1 MSNNE
6 HLQLHRPVQ
15 SPVQRMTVAISA
27 ILLLVVVG
35 HAGFFIHNE
44 QQDVRLQA
52 EEQGHVL
59 GSGYAAIGATALFD
73 NLFMLQ
79 SAFIQI
85 KNQHDIKR
93 IMLLDPDGMVVASDM
108 TTLIGTI
115 LDDQATRNAELKKK
129 GIVFSGSDVGLSD
142 DTIVI
147 FEPVYQDPLYR
158 TGTEH
163 DGEGGHE
170 PVPKFA
176 GWIRVEISLGRLR
189 TEAWESLAVQIL
201 TMALLTAATIFVVG
215 KTIRR
220 LSQNLESSEGRLRR
234 TIDTALDAVVT
245 TDAGGAIVAW
255 NIQAEAIFGW
265 SEEEVVGEPLES
277 IIIPARYREA
287 HRQVLAGYRE
297 SHETLLLNRRVD
309 LTAMRKDGA
318 EFPVE
323 WSMTAISVDGGYVLS
338 SFIRDITDRKQAEE
352 TQGKYQ
358 AQLEL
363 EAVMRTETLKALE
376 EAKNHAESASKAKSQ
391 FLAHISHEIRT
402 PMNGILGMT
411 ELLRQTALSTKQGHF
426 VDTVYRSGAALLK
439 LLNDVLDLSKVE
451 AGKIELERIRFDLDK
466 TVREVVNL
474 FVDQAQGKGIELTCV
489 LDESMPSVLQGDP
502 VRLQQVLMNL
512 VSNAMKFTE
521 RGSVTLKVRVEEES
535 ASHAI
540 VRFEVQDTG
549 IGVAPAAHTKIFD
562 PFSQADGSTARKFGG
577 TGLGLSIVKQLI
589 LLMEGA
595 VGVQSEAGQ
604 GATFWC
610 TARLGKVS
618 GNTREA
624 GKRFAPWR
632 GGPLPHIAAQLPDS
646 RITGTRVLL
655 AEDNPVNREVAFCML
670 EQLGCQVVAVEHG
683 REAVMQVESSRFD
696 LVLMDCQMPEMDGF
710 SATRAIREGEQ
721 RTGWHVPIVAL
732 TAHAI
737 DNHRERCLAAGMDDY
752 MSKPFT
758 QEDLG
763 EMIRRWIKRF
773 GDRGRLSTDQPK
785 ERQEEPAQPSSDQ
798 TEQKATPIPEIAP
811 SDVRSNV
818 PLADQVLAQIRAL
831 RRPGR
836 PDPVAQILTS
846 FLDSSATYIGAIQ
859 QAMVHQDAA
868 ALFHAAHALKSSSAM
883 IGAMGLSSILKDI
896 EFMGRQGNVAG
907 VQTRMDELDTVYK
920 AVKQAVLNE
929 LDTITA

>member
-1 MSNNE
+1 MPNDD

-15 SPVQRMTVAISA
+15 SPVQRMTLAISG
-27 ILLLVVVG
+27 ILLLVVAG
-35 HAGFFIHNE
+35 YTGFFIHNE
-44 QQDVRLQA
+44 QQAVRIQA
-52 EEQGHVL
+52 QEQGQVL
-59 GSGYAAIGATALFD
+59 ASGYAAIGATALFD

-93 IMLLDPDGMVVASDM
+93 IMMLDPDSMVVASDV
-108 TTLIGTI
+108 TALIGTI
-115 LDDQATRNAELKKK
+115 LDDQVTKSADLKRNGVA
-129 GIVFSGSDVGLSD
+129 FSGPEFGLSD

-158 TGTEH
+158 TGTENAAENGY
-163 DGEGGHE
+163 DRA
-170 PVPKFA
+170 PKFA
-176 GWIRVEISLGRLR
+176 GWIRVEMSLGRLQA
-189 TEAWESLAVQIL
+189 EAWQSLVRQIL
-201 TMALLTAATIFVVG
+201 TMALLTIATIFVVG

-220 LSQNLESSEGRLRR
+220 LSQYLESSESRLRK

-245 TDAGGAIVAW
+245 IDAGGAIVTW
-255 NIQAEAIFGW
+255 NIQAEVIFGW
-265 SEEEVVGEPLES
+265 SEQEVVGEPLES

-287 HRQVLAGYRE
+287 HRQELAQFRE
-297 SHETLLLNRRVD
+297 SRETSLLNRRVE

-338 SFIRDITDRKQAEE
+338 SFIRDITERKQAEE
-352 TQGKYQ
+352 AQGKYR

-376 EAKNHAESASKAKSQ
+376 EAKNLAEAASKVKSE

-411 ELLRQTALSTKQGHF
+411 ELLRQTPLSTKQGHF

-451 AGKIELERIRFDLDK
+451 AGKVELERIRFDLNK
-466 TVREVVNL
+466 TVREVVDL
-474 FVDQAQGKGIELTCV
+474 FVDQAEGKGIELTCV
-489 LDESMPSVLQGDP
+489 LDESVPSVLQGDP

-512 VSNAMKFTE
+512 VSNALKFTE
-521 RGSVTLKVRVEEES
+521 HGSVTLTVTIEEGS
-535 ASHAI
+535 ASHAT

-549 IGVAPAAHTKIFD
+549 IGVAPDAHAKIFH

-589 LLMEGA
+589 LLMEGT
-595 VGVQSEAGQ
+595 VGVKSEAGQ

-610 TARLGKVS
+610 TARLAKVS
-618 GNTREA
+618 GSTREA
-624 GKRFAPWR
+624 GKRFPERRGVLLPTAP
-632 GGPLPHIAAQLPDS
+632 PQLPDP
-646 RITGTRVLL
+646 RITGARILL
-655 AEDNPVNREVAFCML
+655 AEDNPVNREVAVCML
-670 EQLGCQVVAVEHG
+670 EQLGCQVMAVEHG
-683 REAVMQVESSRFD
+683 QEAVMQAESSQFD
-696 LVLMDCQMPEMDGF
+696 LVLMDCQMPAMDGF
-710 SATRAIREGEQ
+710 SATKAIREGEQ
-721 RTGWHVPIVAL
+721 RTGRHMTIVAL

-758 QEDLG
+758 QAELG
-763 EMIRRWIKRF
+763 EMVQRWIRRPY
-773 GDRGRLSTDQPK
+773 DRTRLSSDQSK
-785 ERQEEPAQPSSDQ
+785 AGLAEPAQPSSNQ
-798 TEQKATPIPEIAP
+798 TEQRATPIPVIAQP
-811 SDVRSNV
+811 DV
-818 PLADQVLAQIRAL
+818 PLVDQVLAQIRAL

-836 PDPVAQILTS
+836 PDPVAQILKS

-907 VQTRMDELDTVYK
+907 VQTRMDELDSVYE

-929 LDTITA
+929 LDNKTA

>member
-1 MSNNE
+1 MPNDD

-15 SPVQRMTVAISA
+15 SPVQRMTLAISG
-27 ILLLVVVG
+27 ILLLVVAG
-35 HAGFFIHNE
+35 YTGFFIHNE
-44 QQDVRLQA
+44 QQAVRIQA
-52 EEQGHVL
+52 QEQGQVL
-59 GSGYAAIGATALFD
+59 ASGYAAIGATALFD

-93 IMLLDPDGMVVASDM
+93 IMMLDPDSMVVASDV
-108 TTLIGTI
+108 TALIGTI
-115 LDDQATRNAELKKK
+115 LDDQVTKSADLKRNGVA
-129 GIVFSGSDVGLSD
+129 FSGPEFGLSD

-158 TGTEH
+158 TGTENAAENGY
-163 DGEGGHE
+163 DRA
-170 PVPKFA
+170 PKFA
-176 GWIRVEISLGRLR
+176 GWIRVEISLERLKA
-189 TEAWESLAVQIL
+189 EAWQSLVLQIL
-201 TMALLTAATIFVVG
+201 TMALLTIATIFVVG

-220 LSQNLESSEGRLRR
+220 LSQYLESSESRLRK

-245 TDAGGAIVAW
+245 IDAGGAIVTW
-255 NIQAEAIFGW
+255 NIQAEVIFGW
-265 SEEEVVGEPLES
+265 SEQEVVGEPLES

-287 HRQVLAGYRE
+287 HRQELAQFRE
-297 SHETLLLNRRVD
+297 SRETSLLNRRVE

-338 SFIRDITDRKQAEE
+338 SFIRDITERKQAEE
-352 TQGKYQ
+352 AQGKYR

-376 EAKNHAESASKAKSQ
+376 EAKNLAEAASKVKSE

-411 ELLRQTALSTKQGHF
+411 ELLRQTPLSTKQGHF

-451 AGKIELERIRFDLDK
+451 AGKVELERIRFDLNK
-466 TVREVVNL
+466 TVREVVDL
-474 FVDQAQGKGIELTCV
+474 FVDQAEGKGIELTCV
-489 LDESMPSVLQGDP
+489 LDESVPSVLQGDP

-512 VSNAMKFTE
+512 VSNALKFTE
-521 RGSVTLKVRVEEES
+521 HGSVTLTVTIEEGS
-535 ASHAI
+535 ASHAT

-549 IGVAPAAHTKIFD
+549 IGVAPDAHAKIFH

-589 LLMEGA
+589 LLMEGT
-595 VGVQSEAGQ
+595 VGVKSEAGQ

-610 TARLGKVS
+610 TARLAKVS
-618 GNTREA
+618 GSTREA
-624 GKRFAPWR
+624 GKRFPERRGVLLPTAP
-632 GGPLPHIAAQLPDS
+632 PQLPDP
-646 RITGTRVLL
+646 RITGARILL
-655 AEDNPVNREVAFCML
+655 AEDNPVNREVAVCML

-683 REAVMQVESSRFD
+683 QEAVMQAESSQFD
-696 LVLMDCQMPEMDGF
+696 LVLMDCQMPAMDGF
-710 SATRAIREGEQ
+710 SATKAIREGEQ
-721 RTGWHVPIVAL
+721 RTGRHMTIVAL

-758 QEDLG
+758 QAELG
-763 EMIRRWIKRF
+763 EMVQRWIRRPY
-773 GDRGRLSTDQPK
+773 DRTRLSSDQSK
-785 ERQEEPAQPSSDQ
+785 AGLAEPAQPSSNQ
-798 TEQKATPIPEIAP
+798 TEQRATPIPVIAQP
-811 SDVRSNV
+811 DV
-818 PLADQVLAQIRAL
+818 PLVDQVLAQIRAL

-836 PDPVAQILTS
+836 PDPVAQILKS

-907 VQTRMDELDTVYK
+907 VQTRMDELDSVYE

-929 LDTITA
+929 LDNKTA

>member
-1 MSNNE
+1 MPNDD

-15 SPVQRMTVAISA
+15 SPVQRMTLAISA
-27 ILLLVVVG
+27 ILLLVVAG
-35 HAGFFIHNE
+35 YAGFFIHNE
-44 QQDVRLQA
+44 QQTVRIQA

-93 IMLLDPDGMVVASDM
+93 IMLLDPDGMVVASDT

-115 LDDQATRNAELKKK
+115 LDDQATRIAESKKK
-129 GIVFSGSDVGLSD
+129 GIVFSGSEVGLSD
-142 DTIVI
+142 DTVVI

-158 TGTEH
+158 TGTENAAEDGH
-163 DGEGGHE
+163 DRA
-170 PVPKFA
+170 PKFA
-176 GWIRVEISLGRLR
+176 GWIRVEISLERLR
-189 TEAWESLAVQIL
+189 TEAWRSLVGQVL
-201 TMALLTAATIFVVG
+201 TMALLAVATIFVVG

-220 LSQNLESSEGRLRR
+220 LSQDLESSEGRLRK

-245 TDAGGAIVAW
+245 IDAGGTIVAW
-255 NIQAEAIFGW
+255 NIQAETIFGW
-265 SEEEVVGEPLES
+265 SEEEVVGESLES
-277 IIIPARYREA
+277 IIIPVRYRDR
-287 HRQVLAGYRE
+287 HRQELARFRE
-297 SHETLLLNRRVD
+297 SRETSLLNRLVE

-338 SFIRDITDRKQAEE
+338 SFIRDITERKQAEE
-352 TQGKYQ
+352 AQGKYR

-376 EAKNHAESASKAKSQ
+376 EAKNYAESASRAKSE

-411 ELLRQTALSTKQGHF
+411 ELLRQTSLSTKQGHF

-451 AGKIELERIRFDLDK
+451 AGKIELERIRLDLDK
-466 TVREVVNL
+466 TVKEVLDL
-474 FVDQAQGKGIELTCV
+474 FVDQAEGKGVALTCV
-489 LDESMPSVLQGDP
+489 LDESIPSVLQGDP

-512 VSNAMKFTE
+512 VSNALKFTE
-521 RGSVTLKVRVEEES
+521 RGSVTLTVTVEEES
-535 ASHAI
+535 ALHTI

-549 IGVAPAAHTKIFD
+549 IGVPPAAHAKIFD

-589 LLMEGA
+589 LLMEGT
-595 VGVQSEAGQ
+595 VGVKSEAGQ

-610 TARLGKVS
+610 TARFAKVS
-618 GNTREA
+618 GSTREV
-624 GKRFAPWR
+624 GKRFPAWR
-632 GGPLPHIAAQLPDS
+632 GGILPRIPTQLPDP
-646 RITGTRVLL
+646 RVIGARVLL
-655 AEDNPVNREVAFCML
+655 AEDNPVNREVALCML

-683 REAVMQVESSRFD
+683 RDAVMQAESSRFD

-710 SATRAIREGEQ
+710 AATKAIREGEL
-721 RTGWHVPIVAL
+721 RTGWYAPIVAL

-758 QEDLG
+758 QVDLG
-763 EMIRRWIKRF
+763 EMIQRWIKMP
-773 GDRGRLSTDQPK
+773 GDRTRLSSDHSKAGQA
-785 ERQEEPAQPSSDQ
+785 EPVQPSSDQ
-798 TEQKATPIPEIAP
+798 TEQRATPIPEIAP
-811 SDVRSNV
+811 LDL
-818 PLADQVLAQIRAL
+818 PLVDQVLAQIRAL

-896 EFMGRQGNVAG
+896 EIMGRQGNVAG
-907 VQTRMDELDTVYK
+907 VQPRMDELDRVYE

-929 LDTITA
+929 LGTKTA

>member
-1 MSNNE
+1 MPNDDY
-6 HLQLHRPVQ
+6 LQLHRPVQ
-15 SPVQRMTVAISA
+15 SPVQRMTLAISA
-27 ILLLVVVG
+27 ILLLVVAG
-35 HAGFFIHNE
+35 YAGFFIHNE
-44 QQDVRLQA
+44 QQAVRIQA

-93 IMLLDPDGMVVASDM
+93 IMLLDPDGMVVASDT

-115 LDDQATRNAELKKK
+115 LDDQATRIAESKKK
-129 GIVFSGSDVGLSD
+129 GIVFSGSEVGLSD

-147 FEPVYQDPLYR
+147 FEPVYQDPLHR

-163 DGEGGHE
+163 VGEGE
-170 PVPKFA
+170 PDQAPKFA
-176 GWIRVEISLGRLR
+176 GWIRVEISLERLR
-189 TEAWESLAVQIL
+189 TEAWQSLVGQVL
-201 TMALLTAATIFVVG
+201 TMAFLAVATIFVVG

-220 LSQNLESSEGRLRR
+220 LSQNLESSEGRLRK
-234 TIDTALDAVVT
+234 TIDTALDAVIT
-245 TDAGGAIVAW
+245 IDAGGAIVAW
-255 NIQAEAIFGW
+255 NIQAETIFGW

-277 IIIPARYREA
+277 IIIPTRYRDR
-287 HRQVLAGYRE
+287 HRQDLARFRE
-297 SHETLLLNRRVD
+297 SREVSLLNRLVE

-338 SFIRDITDRKQAEE
+338 SFIRDITERKQAEE
-352 TQGKYQ
+352 AQGKYR

-376 EAKNHAESASKAKSQ
+376 EAKNHAESASRAKSE

-411 ELLRQTALSTKQGHF
+411 ELLRQTSLSTKQGHF

-451 AGKIELERIRFDLDK
+451 AGKIELERIRLDLDK
-466 TVREVVNL
+466 TVKEVVDL
-474 FVDQAQGKGIELTCV
+474 FVDQAEGKGVELTCV
-489 LDESMPSVLQGDP
+489 LDESIPSVLQGDP

-512 VSNAMKFTE
+512 VSNALKFTE
-521 RGSVTLKVRVEEES
+521 RGSVTLTVTVEEES
-535 ASHAI
+535 ALHAI

-549 IGVAPAAHTKIFD
+549 IGVPPAAHAKIFD

-589 LLMEGA
+589 LLMEGT
-595 VGVQSEAGQ
+595 VGVKSEAGQ

-610 TARLGKVS
+610 TARFAKVS
-618 GNTREA
+618 GSTREA
-624 GKRFAPWR
+624 GKRFPAWR
-632 GGPLPHIAAQLPDS
+632 GGVLPSIPTQLPDP
-646 RITGTRVLL
+646 RIIGARILL
-655 AEDNPVNREVAFCML
+655 AEDNPVNREVAVCML

-683 REAVMQVESSRFD
+683 REAVMQAESSRFD

-710 SATRAIREGEQ
+710 AATKAIREGEL
-721 RTGWHVPIVAL
+721 RTGWYAPIVAL

-758 QEDLG
+758 QVDLG
-763 EMIRRWIKRF
+763 EMIQRWIRRP
-773 GDRGRLSTDQPK
+773 GDRTKLSSDHSKAGQA
-785 ERQEEPAQPSSDQ
+785 EPAQSSSDQ
-798 TEQKATPIPEIAP
+798 TEQRVTPMPEIAP
-811 SDVRSNV
+811 LDL

-896 EFMGRQGNVAG
+896 EIMGRQGNVAG
-907 VQTRMDELDTVYK
+907 VQTRMDELDRVYE

-929 LDTITA
+929 LGT

>member
-1 MSNNE
+1 
-6 HLQLHRPVQ
+6 
-15 SPVQRMTVAISA
+15 MTLAISV
-27 ILLLVVVG
+27 ILLLVVAG
-35 HAGFFIHNE
+35 YAGFFIHNE
-44 QQDVRLQA
+44 QQAVRIQA
-52 EEQGHVL
+52 EEQGQVL

-93 IMLLDPDGMVVASDM
+93 IMMLDPDSMVVASDV

-129 GIVFSGSDVGLSD
+129 GVVFSGSEVGLSD
-142 DTIVI
+142 DTVVI

-158 TGTEH
+158 TGTENAFEDGH
-163 DGEGGHE
+163 DRA
-170 PVPKFA
+170 PKFA
-176 GWIRVEISLGRLR
+176 GWIRIEMSLGRLKA
-189 TEAWESLAVQIL
+189 EAWQSLVLQIL
-201 TMALLTAATIFVVG
+201 TMALLTVATIFVVG

-220 LSQNLESSEGRLRR
+220 LSQNLESSERRLRK

-245 TDAGGAIVAW
+245 IDTGGAIVAW
-255 NIQAEAIFGW
+255 NIQAEVIFGW
-265 SEEEVVGEPLES
+265 SEQEAIGEPLES

-287 HRQVLAGYRE
+287 HRQELARFRE
-297 SHETLLLNRRVD
+297 SHETSLLNRRVE

-323 WSMTAISVDGGYVLS
+323 WSMTAISVDGGYVLT
-338 SFIRDITDRKQAEE
+338 SFIRDITERRQAEE
-352 TQGKYQ
+352 AQGKYR
-358 AQLEL
+358 ARLEL

-376 EAKNHAESASKAKSQ
+376 EAKNFAEAASKTKSK

-411 ELLRQTALSTKQGHF
+411 QLLRQTQLSTKQEHF
-426 VDTVYRSGAALLK
+426 VDTVYRSGASLLT

-451 AGKIELERIRFDLDK
+451 AGKVELERIRFDLDK
-466 TVREVVNL
+466 TVREVVDL
-474 FVDQAQGKGIELTCV
+474 LVDQAEGKGIKLTCV
-489 LDESMPSVLQGDP
+489 LDESIPSVLQGDP

-512 VSNAMKFTE
+512 VSNALKFTE
-521 RGSVTLKVRVEEES
+521 RGSVTLTATLEEDS
-535 ASHAI
+535 AAHTL

-562 PFSQADGSTARKFGG
+562 AFSQADGSTARKFGG

-589 LLMEGA
+589 LLMEGT
-595 VGVQSEAGQ
+595 VGVRSEVGE

-610 TARLGKVS
+610 TARLAKIS
-618 GNTREA
+618 GNMREA
-624 GKRFAPWR
+624 GKRYPAQLAGLLSEAP
-632 GGPLPHIAAQLPDS
+632 AQLPDPGIS
-646 RITGTRVLL
+646 GARVLL
-655 AEDNPVNREVAFCML
+655 AEDNPVNREVAVCML
-670 EQLGCQVVAVEHG
+670 EQLGCQVVAVEYG
-683 REAVMQVESSRFD
+683 QEAVTQAESGRFD
-696 LVLMDCQMPEMDGF
+696 VVLMDCQMPEMDGF
-710 SATRAIREGEQ
+710 SAARAIRQGEQ
-721 RTGWHVPIVAL
+721 RTGRHVPIVAL

-737 DNHRERCLAAGMDDY
+737 DNNRERCLAAGMDDY

-758 QEDLG
+758 QAQLG
-763 EMIRRWIKRF
+763 QMVQKWGRRC
-773 GDRGRLSTDQPK
+773 GDRTTLSSDESKPVQP
-785 ERQEEPAQPSSDQ
+785 EPIPSSSDL
-798 TEQKATPIPEIAP
+798 TEPGATSWQALAQADE
-811 SDVRSNV
+811 

-883 IGAMGLSSILKDI
+883 IGAMGLSSILKDL
-896 EFMGRQGNVAG
+896 ELMSRQGNVAG
-907 VQTRMDELDTVYK
+907 VQTRMAELDTVYE

-929 LDTITA
+929 LGNTTAQ

>member
-1 MSNNE
+1 MPNDD

-15 SPVQRMTVAISA
+15 SPVQRMTLAISG
-27 ILLLVVVG
+27 ILLLVVAG
-35 HAGFFIHNE
+35 YTGFFIHNE
-44 QQDVRLQA
+44 QQAVRIQA
-52 EEQGHVL
+52 QEQGQVL
-59 GSGYAAIGATALFD
+59 ASGYAAIGATALFD

-93 IMLLDPDGMVVASDM
+93 IMMLDPDSMVVASDV
-108 TTLIGTI
+108 TALIGTI
-115 LDDQATRNAELKKK
+115 LDDQATKSADLKRNGVA
-129 GIVFSGSDVGLSD
+129 FSGPEFGLSD

-158 TGTEH
+158 TGTENAAENGY
-163 DGEGGHE
+163 DRA
-170 PVPKFA
+170 PKFA
-176 GWIRVEISLGRLR
+176 GWIRVEMSLGRLQA
-189 TEAWESLAVQIL
+189 EAWQSLVRQIL
-201 TMALLTAATIFVVG
+201 TMALLTIATIFVVG

-220 LSQNLESSEGRLRR
+220 LSQYLESSESRLRK

-245 TDAGGAIVAW
+245 IDAGGAIVTW

-265 SEEEVVGEPLES
+265 AEEEVVGEPLES

-287 HRQVLAGYRE
+287 HRQELARFRE
-297 SHETLLLNRRVD
+297 SRETSLLNRRVE

-338 SFIRDITDRKQAEE
+338 SFIRDITERKQAEE
-352 TQGKYQ
+352 AQGKYR

-376 EAKNHAESASKAKSQ
+376 EAKNLAEAASKVKSE

-411 ELLRQTALSTKQGHF
+411 ELLRQTPLSTKQGHF

-451 AGKIELERIRFDLDK
+451 AGKVELERIRFDLNK
-466 TVREVVNL
+466 TVREVVDL
-474 FVDQAQGKGIELTCV
+474 FVDQAEGKGIELTCV
-489 LDESMPSVLQGDP
+489 LDESVPSVLQGDP

-512 VSNAMKFTE
+512 VSNALKFTE
-521 RGSVTLKVRVEEES
+521 HGSVTLTVTIEEGS
-535 ASHAI
+535 ASHAT

-549 IGVAPAAHTKIFD
+549 IGVAPDAHAKIFH

-589 LLMEGA
+589 LLMEGT
-595 VGVQSEAGQ
+595 VGVKSEAGQ

-610 TARLGKVS
+610 TARLAKVS
-618 GNTREA
+618 GSTREA
-624 GKRFAPWR
+624 GKRFPERRGVLLPTAP
-632 GGPLPHIAAQLPDS
+632 PQLPDP
-646 RITGTRVLL
+646 RITGARILL
-655 AEDNPVNREVAFCML
+655 AEDNPVNREVAVCML
-670 EQLGCQVVAVEHG
+670 EQLGCLVVAVEHG
-683 REAVMQVESSRFD
+683 QEAVMQAESSQFD
-696 LVLMDCQMPEMDGF
+696 LVLMDCQMPAMDGF
-710 SATRAIREGEQ
+710 SATKAIREGEQ
-721 RTGWHVPIVAL
+721 RTGRHMTIVAL

-758 QEDLG
+758 QAELG
-763 EMIRRWIKRF
+763 EMVQRWIRRPY
-773 GDRGRLSTDQPK
+773 DRTRLSSDQSK
-785 ERQEEPAQPSSDQ
+785 AGLAEPAQPSSNQ
-798 TEQKATPIPEIAP
+798 TEQTATPIPVIAQP
-811 SDVRSNV
+811 DV
-818 PLADQVLAQIRAL
+818 PLVDQVLAQIRAL

-836 PDPVAQILTS
+836 PDPVAQILKS

-907 VQTRMDELDTVYK
+907 VQTRMDELDSVYE

-929 LDTITA
+929 LDNKTA

>member
-1 MSNNE
+1 MPNDE

-15 SPVQRMTVAISA
+15 SPVQRMTLAISV
-27 ILLLVVVG
+27 ILLLVVAG
-35 HAGFFIHNE
+35 YAGFFIHNE
-44 QQDVRLQA
+44 QQAVRIQA
-52 EEQGHVL
+52 EEQGQVL

-93 IMLLDPDGMVVASDM
+93 IMMLDPDSMVVASDV

-129 GIVFSGSDVGLSD
+129 GVVFSGSEVGLSD
-142 DTIVI
+142 DTVVI

-158 TGTEH
+158 TGTENAFEDGH
-163 DGEGGHE
+163 DRA
-170 PVPKFA
+170 PKFA
-176 GWIRVEISLGRLR
+176 GWIRIEMSLGRLKA
-189 TEAWESLAVQIL
+189 EAWQSLVLQIL
-201 TMALLTAATIFVVG
+201 TMALLTVATIFVVG

-220 LSQNLESSEGRLRR
+220 LSQNLESSERRLRK

-245 TDAGGAIVAW
+245 IDTGGAIVAW
-255 NIQAEAIFGW
+255 NIQAEVIFGW
-265 SEEEVVGEPLES
+265 SEQEAIGEPLES

-287 HRQVLAGYRE
+287 HRQELARFRE
-297 SHETLLLNRRVD
+297 SHETSLLNRRVE

-323 WSMTAISVDGGYVLS
+323 WSMTAISVDGGYVLT
-338 SFIRDITDRKQAEE
+338 SFIRDITERRQAEE
-352 TQGKYQ
+352 AQGKYR
-358 AQLEL
+358 ARLEL

-376 EAKNHAESASKAKSQ
+376 EAKNFAEAASKTKSK

-411 ELLRQTALSTKQGHF
+411 QLLRQTQLSTKQEHF
-426 VDTVYRSGAALLK
+426 VDTVYRSGASLLT

-451 AGKIELERIRFDLDK
+451 AGKVELERIRFDLDK
-466 TVREVVNL
+466 TVREVVDL
-474 FVDQAQGKGIELTCV
+474 LVDQAEGKGIKLTCV
-489 LDESMPSVLQGDP
+489 LDESIPSVLQGDP

-512 VSNAMKFTE
+512 VSNALKFTE
-521 RGSVTLKVRVEEES
+521 RGSVTLTATLEEDS
-535 ASHAI
+535 AAHTL

-562 PFSQADGSTARKFGG
+562 AFSQADGSTARKFGG

-589 LLMEGA
+589 LLMEGT
-595 VGVQSEAGQ
+595 VGVRSEVGE

-610 TARLGKVS
+610 TARLAKIS
-618 GNTREA
+618 GNMREA
-624 GKRFAPWR
+624 GKRYPAQLAGLLSEAP
-632 GGPLPHIAAQLPDS
+632 AQLPDPGIS
-646 RITGTRVLL
+646 GARVLL
-655 AEDNPVNREVAFCML
+655 AEDNPVNREVAVCML
-670 EQLGCQVVAVEHG
+670 EQLGCQVVAVEYG
-683 REAVMQVESSRFD
+683 QEAVTQAESGRFD
-696 LVLMDCQMPEMDGF
+696 VVLMDCQMPEMDGF
-710 SATRAIREGEQ
+710 SAARAIRQGEQ
-721 RTGWHVPIVAL
+721 RTGRHVPIVAL

-737 DNHRERCLAAGMDDY
+737 DNNRERCLAAGMDDY

-758 QEDLG
+758 QAQLG
-763 EMIRRWIKRF
+763 QMVQKWGRRC
-773 GDRGRLSTDQPK
+773 GDRTTLSSDESKPVQP
-785 ERQEEPAQPSSDQ
+785 EPIPSSSDL
-798 TEQKATPIPEIAP
+798 TEPGATSWQALAQADE
-811 SDVRSNV
+811 

-883 IGAMGLSSILKDI
+883 IGAMGLSSILKDL
-896 EFMGRQGNVAG
+896 ELMSRQGNVAG
-907 VQTRMDELDTVYK
+907 VQTRMAELDTVYE

-929 LDTITA
+929 LGNTTAQ